1 MRHFWESAR
10 YVSARRN
17 SVFRLP
23 LANRIRTTR
32 CGGTVT
38 VRFRFSFY
46 PRFGGL
52 FFSFSLCFFF
62 FPCTRHVRGNEARET
77 GLRCGL
83 RERGE
88 SHHVVTTRDTRGWF
102 AGAICTPL
110 DILRNE
116 ILRKSFL
123 SELRNSPS
131 KCVPHNFRDGGDH
144 CRMNILSLQMLRIF
158 SLSLSLFLPEA
169 LIYARVN
176 NVVWKISS
184 AAFIYRRV

>member
-52 FFSFSLCFFF
+52 FFSFSLCFF
-62 FPCTRHVRGNEARET
+62 PLHSSREGERSERDGTALRAARKGWIAPRGYHARCTGVIRRGDLHA
-77 GLRCGL
+77 
-83 RERGE
+83 
-88 SHHVVTTRDTRGWF
+88 TRYSQK
-102 AGAICTPL
+102 
-110 DILRNE
+110 RNFTE
-116 ILRKSFL
+116 VIFIGITQL
-123 SELRNSPS
+123 PS
-131 KCVPHNFRDGGDH
+131 KCVSHNFRDGGDH
-144 CRMNILSLQMLRIF
+144 CRMNILSLHYATHFLF
-158 SLSLSLFLPEA
+158 LSLFLPKA
-169 LIYARVN
+169 LIYIRAN
-176 NVVWKISS
+176 K
-184 AAFIYRRV
+184 